1 MESIY
6 YWVKVLGS
14 IWLCVILFFFTVGGN
29 RNTKDDKASMLFL
42 VATLSIVLPVIQY
55 SAGTGE
61 IDLSRGKFS
70 WGFPFVSY
78 LGFLL
83 FLLGMALR
91 WAGVLT
97 LRRQWS
103 VVVGVSEGHKLVD
116 TGIYKFIRHPVYA
129 AVLLELLGFGLA
141 LSNWISIIIL
151 FIPNAA
157 GLSYRIFVEEK
168 ALERH
173 FGNDYIEYERRT
185 KRLIPGIF

>member
-42 VATLSIVLPVIQY
+42 MVTLSIVLPVIQY
-55 SAGTGE
+55 SGGTGD

-70 WGFPFVSY
+70 WGFPLVSY
-78 LGFLL
+78 FGFLL
-83 FLLGMALR
+83 FFFGMVLR
-91 WAGVLT
+91 WVGILT
-97 LRRQWS
+97 LKRQWS
-103 VVVGVSEGHKLVD
+103 VVVAVSDGHKLVD

-141 LSNWISIIIL
+141 VSNWISILIL
-151 FIPNAA
+151 LIPNAA
-157 GLSYRIFVEEK
+157 SLSYRIFVEEK

>member
-6 YWVKVLGS
+6 YWVKILGG

-29 RNTKDDKASMLFL
+29 RNMKDDKASMLLL

-55 SAGTGE
+55 SAGTAE

-91 WAGVLT
+91 LAGVLT
-97 LRRQWS
+97 LKRQWS
-103 VVVGVSEGHKLVD
+103 VVVGVSDGHKLVD

-141 LSNWISIIIL
+141 LSNWISIL
-151 FIPNAA
+151 VLLIPNAA
-157 GLSYRIFVEEK
+157 SLSYRIFLEEK

-173 FGNDYIEYERRT
+173 FGNDYVEYERRT

>member
-6 YWVKVLGS
+6 YWVKVLGG

-29 RNTKDDKASMLFL
+29 RSMKDDKASMLFL
-42 VATLSIVLPVIQY
+42 VATLSIVMPVIQY
-55 SAGTGE
+55 SAGTSD

-78 LGFLL
+78 FGFLL
-83 FLLGMALR
+83 FFLGMVLR
-91 WAGVLT
+91 VVAILT
-97 LRRQWS
+97 LKRQWS
-103 VVVGVSEGHKLVD
+103 VVVGISDVHKLVE

-141 LSNWISIIIL
+141 VSNWISIL
-151 FIPNAA
+151 VLLIPNMAS
-157 GLSYRIFVEEK
+157 LSYRIFLEEK